1 MLWEPHLGLSPVLSL
16 KGIQELPAAGR
27 GKSGKD
33 TLRKGNSTNE
43 PSTLYATECELEC
56 QACGR
61 LKATAKAKG
70 KLKRVKKINSLKPL
84 FPSNIS

>member
-16 KGIQELPAAGR
+16 KGIQELPGEE
-27 GKSGKD
+27 GKSGKG

-43 PSTLYATECELEC
+43 PSTLYATEYELEC
-56 QACGR
+56 QVCGR

-70 KLKRVKKINSLKPL
+70 KLKRVKKTIV
-84 FPSNIS
+84 